1 MKKYLAVGV
10 ILMALSCTNTDKKNT
25 QASTDSVSE
34 SKVVAA
40 PAVVELTDSKV
51 QNIYDGYI
59 YLKDALVESKFEDAQ
74 KAATQLKSSLTNFPG
89 CENTAI
95 IAEKIASAK
104 DIANQRKEFTYLS
117 SDVIAMF
124 KHADLKKGSIYVQ
137 HCPMANNGD
146 GGDWLASEK
155 QIQNPYYGD
164 AMMDCGAVLEEIKAS
179 K

>member
-10 ILMALSCTNTDKKNT
+10 LFMALSCTNTGKKNT
-25 QASTDSVSE
+25 EASTDTASV
-34 SKVVAA
+34 KKAVTTT
-40 PAVVELTDSKV
+40 AVVELTDSKV
-51 QNIYDGYI
+51 QNIYNGYI

-74 KAATQLKSSLTNFPG
+74 KAATQLKGVLASFPG
-89 CENTAI
+89 CENTAV
-95 IAEKIASAK
+95 IAEKIAAAK
-104 DIANQRKEFTYLS
+104 DIAVQRKEFTYLS

-155 QIQNPYYGD
+155 QIQNPYYGEE
-164 AMMDCGAVLEEIKAS
+164 MMDCGRVLEEIKSS

>member
-1 MKKYLAVGV
+1 M
-10 ILMALSCTNTDKKNT
+10 N
-25 QASTDSVSE
+25 Q
-34 SKVVAA
+34 
-40 PAVVELTDSKV
+40 
-51 QNIYDGYI
+51 
-59 YLKDALVESKFEDAQ
+59 KFEDAQ

-89 CENTAI
+89 CENTAV